1 MEELEARY
9 KELNDAANDLKERY
23 IEKLVELENIKRE
36 LAQTKK
42 RCEHLEEENQR
53 LNKIYDAIRKMILD
67 EILTEVKEM
76 GKKIEHEK
84 N

>member
-1 MEELEARY
+1 M
-9 KELNDAANDLKERY
+9 KERY

-42 RCEHLEEENQR
+42 RCEDLEEENKR